1 MSKVKTM
8 LPEDFDPYENDY
20 MTLEPEMV
28 LDDDLPDRVDYAI
41 ADFNSTLH
49 ELEVYEPYH
58 YLNDL
63 KEYSDRLLKL
73 INDLEKPF

>member
-41 ADFNSTLH
+41 ADLNSTLH
-49 ELEVYEPYH
+49 ELEVYGPYH